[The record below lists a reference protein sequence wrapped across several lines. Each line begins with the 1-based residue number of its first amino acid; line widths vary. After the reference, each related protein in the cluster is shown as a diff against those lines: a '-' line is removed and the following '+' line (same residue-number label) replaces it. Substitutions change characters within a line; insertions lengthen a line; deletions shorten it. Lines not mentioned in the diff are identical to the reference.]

1 MKNTAKT
8 KHNWWKWAFFVL
20 LALILITIGTIW
32 HAVYVPSTTAQTV
45 ETTKPVKSQ
54 ASFYVELNRK
64 QVNAIVNSYLTQL
77 QKGQSVKYRFVIGKK
92 YGTVT
97 GRAKLLNVPV
107 QFAVNFIPEKLS
119 DGNVMLHARGMEI
132 GRLNLPMKFVLGY
145 IANHYKMPKW
155 VTINANKKTVL
166 LDLNK
171 YSKHKTMHYSA
182 DNINMS
188 TGTFRFLIS
197 IPQTK

>member
-1 MKNTAKT
+1 MRSRTTAK
-8 KHNWWKWAFFVL
+8 HNGWKWAFFIL
-20 LALILITIGTIW
+20 LAVIVIVIGGFW
-32 HAVYVPSTTAQTV
+32 HAVHVPSSTANQV

-64 QVNAIVNSYLTQL
+64 QVNAIVNSYLTRL
-77 QKGQSVKYRFVIGKK
+77 QKGQSVKYRFIIGKK

-97 GRAKLLNVPV
+97 GRAKLLNTPV
-107 QFAVNFIPEKLS
+107 QFAVNFVPEKLS

-155 VTINANKKTVL
+155 VSINANKKTVL

-171 YSKHKTMHYSA
+171 YSKNKTMHYSA
-182 DNINMS
+182 DAIDMS

-197 IPQTK
+197 IPPTK